1 MKKGILLVL
10 VPGLLVLSLV
20 LAACGGGAAETP
32 SPSEATPTTPAPF
45 RAPILRLLGSDPP
58 TLDPHLATDAGSA
71 SFIVEIYSGL
81 VTINPDLE
89 IVPDIATSWDIS
101 PDGTVYTF
109 HLRDDVL
116 FHNGKPVTAHEFKWS
131 IERACAPETGSPVA
145 DTYLGDIVGCRA
157 KLRGQ
162 VDEVAGV
169 EVVDEY
175 TLRITIDAPR
185 HYFLAKLTYPTAF
198 VLERDNVATDR
209 PGHPWTDNPV
219 GTGPFRLAKYI
230 QGEELV
236 LVRNIYYYGE
246 PKPQLER
253 IEFGIAGGSPLILYE
268 TDQLD
273 STPVGLQ
280 DLDRV
285 TDPNDP
291 LNKELMIVRQL
302 STSYIAFSVDQPPFD
317 DPEVRLAF
325 IMAVDRQK
333 IIDVVL
339 LGAVEMAKGVLP
351 PDMPGYDPGVQ
362 GIPYDPERARQL
374 IAESKYGSQDEAGN
388 RYFSVENLP
397 EVILNVSGGG
407 GAPPR
412 AIEATLEMWR
422 INLGVEVML
431 RQVDYALFLVDV
443 CQDPNPY
450 QMFTLGWIAD
460 YPDPQDFLE
469 ILFHSKSLDNHTG
482 YGSSEVDRLLDR
494 AATEPDAAV
503 RIELYREAE
512 RLIIQDAIW
521 MTMTHGKSYILTKPW
536 VKGLIHPPMVIPRL
550 KYVSIEE
557 TS

>member
-1 MKKGILLVL
+1 MKRGILSVL
-10 VPGLLVLSLV
+10 VASFLLGS
-20 LAACGGGAAETP
+20 LAACGGGAPETP
-32 SPSEATPTTPAPF
+32 VPPSEQTPATPAPF

-58 TLDPHLATDAGSA
+58 TLDPHLATDATSA
-71 SFIVEIYSGL
+71 SYIVELFSGL

-116 FHNGKPVTAHEFKWS
+116 FHNGKPVTAHDFKWS

-145 DTYLGDIVGCRA
+145 DTYLGDIVGCRV

-162 VDEVAGV
+162 AAEVSGV
-169 EVVDEY
+169 EAIDDY
-175 TLRITIDAPR
+175 TLKITIDAPR

-253 IEFGIAGGSPLILYE
+253 VEFGIAGGSPMVNYE
-268 TDQLD
+268 ADKLD

-291 LNKELMIVRQL
+291 LNKELTIVREL
-302 STSYIAFSVDQPPFD
+302 STGYIAFNVAQPPFD
-317 DPEVRLAF
+317 DPKVRLAF
-325 IMAVDRQK
+325 VMAVDRQK

-339 LGAVEMAKGVLP
+339 EGAVELAEGILP
-351 PDMPGYDPGVQ
+351 PEMPGYDPNVQ
-362 GIPYDPERARQL
+362 GIPFDPVRARQL
-374 IAESKYGSQDEAGN
+374 IAESKYGN
-388 RYFSVENLP
+388 VKNLP
-397 EVILNVSGGG
+397 EIVLNVSGGG

-412 AIEATLEMWR
+412 AIEAMLEMWR
-422 INLGVEVML
+422 TNLGVEVMV

-443 CQDPNPY
+443 SQRPNPY
-450 QMFTLGWIAD
+450 QMFSLGWIAD

-469 ILFHSKSLDNHTG
+469 ILFHSKSLDNKTG
-482 YGSSEVDRLLDR
+482 YTNPKVDQLLDQ
-494 AATEPDAAV
+494 AATELDVAV
-503 RIELYREAE
+503 RTELYRQAE
-512 RLIIQDAIW
+512 RLIIQDAVW
-521 MTMTHGKSYILTKPW
+521 LTTNHGKSYDLTKPW
-536 VKGLIHPPMVIPRL
+536 VRGLFHPPMVIPKL
-550 KYVSIEE
+550 KFVSIKE
-557 TS
+557 TP